1 MITGLLTLSVESIKR
16 FVDKMKLQ
24 SLALIVFL
32 ASFFNFCAGE
42 RIVVLH
48 TIGTKSQ
55 FYAVRPVIEELAKRG
70 HKMTVFT
77 PFKEITQNTENIS
90 EVVLPNVA
98 RLMEEV
104 EADIGWFTM
113 QKQGAM
119 QTIKVLDSF
128 ATLFIAACEQLL
140 THPEF
145 RKIVEERNVDLFI
158 VDALFHEFTYPIID
172 KVGVPFV
179 IHSSSGAFP
188 STLYAMGAPLE
199 YASVPNYLSDF
210 NNQMTFLE
218 RLMNVVTGEMVKP
231 LQNYSFQKQM
241 EAIVQR
247 EFPGVRSMAELEGEP
262 SLYIINTHPVINW
275 PRSLPPTILPIGAL
289 HVTQPKPLPQ
299 VGK

>member
-1 MITGLLTLSVESIKR
+1 
-16 FVDKMKLQ
+16 MKLQ
-24 SLALIVFL
+24 SLALIVFS
-32 ASFFNFCAGE
+32 AAFSNFCAGE

-48 TIGTKSQ
+48 TIGSKSQ

-77 PFKEITQNTENIS
+77 PFKGITQNKENIS

-98 RLMEEV
+98 RIME
-104 EADIGWFTM
+104 EADIDWFTM

-119 QTIKVLDSF
+119 QAFTMLDSMT
-128 ATLFIAACEQLL
+128 TLFIAACEQLL

-231 LQNYSFQKQM
+231 LQNYYFQKQM

-247 EFPGVRSMAELEGEP
+247 EFPRVASDIG
-262 SLYIINTHPVINW
+262 LYWVNIGFFLGFRPLIND
-275 PRSLPPTILPIGAL
+275 IG
-289 HVTQPKPLPQ
+289 T
-299 VGK
+299 

>member
-1 MITGLLTLSVESIKR
+1 
-16 FVDKMKLQ
+16 MKLQ
-24 SLALIVFL
+24 SLALIVFS
-32 ASFFNFCAGE
+32 AAFSNFCAGE

-48 TIGTKSQ
+48 TIGSKSQ

-77 PFKEITQNTENIS
+77 PFKGITQNTENIS

-98 RLMEEV
+98 RIME
-104 EADIGWFTM
+104 EADIDWFVM

-119 QTIKVLDSF
+119 QAFTMLDSMT
-128 ATLFIAACEQLL
+128 TLFIAACEQLL

-218 RLMNVVTGEMVKP
+218 RLMNVLTGEMIKP
-231 LQNYSFQKQM
+231 LQNYYFAKQL

-262 SLYIINTHPVINW
+262 SLYITNTHPVVNW

>member
-1 MITGLLTLSVESIKR
+1 MESIKR

-24 SLALIVFL
+24 SLALIVFS
-32 ASFFNFCAGE
+32 AAFSNFCAGE

-48 TIGTKSQ
+48 TIGSKSQ

-77 PFKEITQNTENIS
+77 PFKGITQNKENIS

-98 RLMEEV
+98 RIME
-104 EADIGWFTM
+104 EADIDWFVM

-119 QTIKVLDSF
+119 QAFTMLDSMT
-128 ATLFIAACEQLL
+128 TLFIAACEQLL

-218 RLMNVVTGEMVKP
+218 RLMNVLTGEMIKP
-231 LQNYSFQKQM
+231 LQNYYFAKQL

-262 SLYIINTHPVINW
+262 SLYITNTHPVVNW

>member
-1 MITGLLTLSVESIKR
+1 MESIKR

-24 SLALIVFL
+24 SLALIVFS
-32 ASFFNFCAGE
+32 AAFSNFCAGE

-48 TIGTKSQ
+48 TIGSKSQ

-77 PFKEITQNTENIS
+77 PFKGITQNKENIS

-98 RLMEEV
+98 RIME
-104 EADIGWFTM
+104 EADIDWFVM

-119 QTIKVLDSF
+119 QAFTMLDSMT
-128 ATLFIAACEQLL
+128 TLFIAACEQLL

-218 RLMNVVTGEMVKP
+218 RLMNVLTGEMIKP
-231 LQNYSFQKQM
+231 LQNYYFAKQL